1 MLRSFIMGS
10 KGMKKLL
17 ATAVALGL
25 AGMAGNALAITDN
38 EANASL
44 PFSFS
49 NPGARALGMGGA
61 FLGLADDASA
71 AYANPAGLTQ
81 LVSPEVSAEVRSV
94 STNTR
99 WLDGGTVQY
108 NGFNSSGL
116 NYSSQDDRT
125 SSLRSFSFVY
135 PGERVS
141 FAVYRYEVINY
152 DAAFQSAGAV
162 QTTGDGSGYSGNIF
176 GYDVNTS
183 LGVEA
188 YGAAMGL
195 KVNDRL
201 SFGLGIN
208 YYLLDIA
215 STTDRFSPA
224 DGSIIS
230 REANLDGKGG
240 FGFTLG
246 ARMVFTDW
254 LSGGLSYRHAPSLDY
269 RAVLS
274 SPNFPGQDLTAKTQ
288 LNVPDVFGIG
298 FSVRPSDAWV
308 INLDVSRVFYS
319 QVTDDLISLFDAN
332 RATDLDPLRLD
343 DGTEVRLGAEYTF
356 ATTHPFSLR
365 AGVWRDPAHELVY
378 RGAVPNF
385 DPATQDPTANAA
397 TFSAGRTSSETHYAV
412 GAGMAFSNFQIDLG
426 ADFSDTSDTVSM
438 SGVFRF

>member
-1 MLRSFIMGS
+1 
-10 KGMKKLL
+10 MKKLI
-17 ATAVALGL
+17 ATAVAIGL
-25 AGMAGNALAITDN
+25 VSMAGSAFAITDN

-99 WLDGGTVQY
+99 WLNGGSAQY

-125 SSLRSFSFVY
+125 NSLRSFSFVY

-152 DAAFQSAGAV
+152 DSSFESAGAV
-162 QTTGDGSGYSGNIF
+162 TTTGDGSGYTGNVF
-176 GYDVNTS
+176 AYDVNTS
-183 LGVEA
+183 FGVDT
-188 YGAAMGL
+188 YGVAMGF
-195 KVNDRL
+195 KANDRL

-208 YYLLDIA
+208 YYLLDIRT
-215 STTDRFSPA
+215 TTDRFSPA
-224 DGSIIS
+224 DGSQLS
-230 REANLDGKGG
+230 REANLNGGGKI
-240 FGFTLG
+240 GFTLG
-246 ARMVFTDW
+246 ARMALTEW
-254 LSGGLSYRHAPSLDY
+254 LSAGLSYRHAPALGYD
-269 RAVLS
+269 AILS
-274 SPNFPGQDLTAKTQ
+274 SPNFPGETIKAATE
-288 LNVPDVFGIG
+288 LNVPDVFGVG
-298 FSVRPSDAWV
+298 LSVRPSEAWV
-308 INLDVSRVFYS
+308 INLDVSRVYYS
-319 QVTDDLISLFDAN
+319 QVTDKMVSLFNTD
-332 RATDLDPLRLD
+332 RATGLDPLKLD

-378 RGAVPNF
+378 RGNPPTF
-385 DPATQDPTANAA
+385 DPATQDPEANAV
-397 TFSAGRTSSETHYAV
+397 TFSSGRKGSQTHYAF
-412 GAGMAFSNFQIDLG
+412 GAGMAFSRFQIDVG
-426 ADFSDTSDTVSM
+426 ADFSDSTDTVSA